1 MLPAH
6 LLALTIAQKT
16 SRHPACKWTQ
26 RLTGG
31 KSSRRHS
38 SALKHGQMA
47 SFRRSMAQSPIDG
60 ACDDDDD
67 DHYYILLLS
76 LLQFWVWL
84 FIISIIMIMGS
95 RRFKDAMLHQQL
107 CGVTKQPLKSP
118 SGQATSR
125 NRRTCNPSWGGKWVL
140 NPLRRRSSSP
150 MEDVPAWVIFSENPE
165 GLIAE
170 IELQGSLTLMETH
183 LCDGKVMSCQIPW
196 YSMW

>member
-1 MLPAH
+1 VLLRRISGVQVLPVH

-67 DHYYILLLS
+67 DDDDHYYILLLS
-76 LLQFWVWL
+76 LLQF
-84 FIISIIMIMGS
+84 
-95 RRFKDAMLHQQL
+95 
-107 CGVTKQPLKSP
+107 
-118 SGQATSR
+118 
-125 NRRTCNPSWGGKWVL
+125 
-140 NPLRRRSSSP
+140 
-150 MEDVPAWVIFSENPE
+150 
-165 GLIAE
+165 
-170 IELQGSLTLMETH
+170 
-183 LCDGKVMSCQIPW
+183 
-196 YSMW
+196 

>member
-1 MLPAH
+1 MILGLRRFCSEIVRRKWLWYALVVLLRRISGVQVLPVH

-47 SFRRSMAQSPIDG
+47 SFRRSMRSMAQSPIDG
-60 ACDDDDD
+60 ACDDDDDD

-76 LLQFWVWL
+76 LLLFWVWL

-95 RRFKDAMLHQQL
+95 HVGSKMPCCINSFVAS
-107 CGVTKQPLKSP
+107 QP
-118 SGQATSR
+118 
-125 NRRTCNPSWGGKWVL
+125 
-140 NPLRRRSSSP
+140 
-150 MEDVPAWVIFSENPE
+150 
-165 GLIAE
+165 
-170 IELQGSLTLMETH
+170 
-183 LCDGKVMSCQIPW
+183 
-196 YSMW
+196 